1 MMGRTA
7 LIQILKKAY
16 FEIYKTMEK
25 DRIQHAFIPK
35 GKKYVKKNENLS
47 ASRMFP
53 FGNPSLFLENPPKSS
68 SLPEIVIVGGGLAG
82 LTCAYRL
89 KQAGYIAKIY
99 EASKRVGGR
108 CHTRR
113 GDFADDQ
120 IVERGGEFIDQ
131 GQVAIQQLATEL
143 GLQLDNLTAAEVP
156 ETEAFNYFNGAP
168 YSFAELVTDLQ
179 QILNQV
185 QTDATLAGFPTQ
197 YNHYTQR
204 GVELDNMSIIDYI
217 NAYVPGGI
225 SSKLGKFLD
234 MLFNSFLSSE
244 SSDTSALYLVYILAF
259 GFGGGGD
266 QFHVHGGNDQIPK
279 KLKEQLMN
287 QIVTETRLI
296 AIKEHTSGRYTLTFQ
311 KEEDIFDV
319 EADQVVMAIPFTI
332 LRSSVDYSQAG
343 LQPLKITAI
352 QELGMGTATKLH
364 VQFRNR
370 YWNTLGCNGFTLSDT
385 GYVSTSEASRAQPGR
400 SGILENFTGGNIG
413 AGMNIGTRK
422 ERAQQFLRQ
431 LEPVLPEISNK
442 WNGKVTRD
450 HWLGNPFSLGSY
462 SYWRVGQ
469 MTKFAGIEGQS
480 EGANGNLHF
489 AGEHTADYDGQGY
502 MDGAIR
508 TGERAA
514 HEILGSLQRDYVEEI
529 VE

>member
-1 MMGRTA
+1 MS
-7 LIQILKKAY
+7 Y
-16 FEIYKTMEK
+16 
-25 DRIQHAFIPK
+25 
-35 GKKYVKKNENLS
+35 
-47 ASRMFP
+47 
-53 FGNPSLFLENPPKSS
+53 FGNPSLYMDSPSHASS
-68 SLPEIVIVGGGLAG
+68 SPKIAIIGGGLAG

-89 KQAGYIAKIY
+89 KQAGYTARIY
-99 EASKRVGGR
+99 EASERVGGR

-113 GDFADDQ
+113 GDFADNQ

-131 GQVAIQQLATEL
+131 GQIAIQQLVTEL

-156 ETEAFNYFNGAP
+156 GTEGFFYFEGAP
-168 YSFAELVTDLQ
+168 YSFAELVTDLL
-179 QILNQV
+179 QITPQL
-185 QTDATLAGFPTQ
+185 QTDAALAGFPTQ

-204 GVELDNMSIIDYI
+204 GFELDHMSIIDYI
-217 NAYVPGGI
+217 NAYVPGGMT
-225 SSKLGKFLD
+225 SRLGKFLD
-234 MLFNSFLSSE
+234 MTFNSFLSSE
-244 SSDTSALYLVYILAF
+244 SSDTSALYLVYSF
-259 GFGGGGD
+259 GFGFSEGGD

-279 KLKEQLMN
+279 KLKERLTG

-296 AIKEHTSGRYTLTFQ
+296 AIKENENERYTLTFQ
-311 KEEDIFDV
+311 KENDIFNVD
-319 EADQVVMAIPFTI
+319 ADQVVMAIPFTI

-343 LQPLKITAI
+343 LQPLKVTAI

-385 GYVSTSEASRAQPGR
+385 GYVYTSEASRAQPGN
-400 SGILENFTGGNIG
+400 SGILGDFSGGNIG
-413 AGMNIGTRK
+413 AGMNIGTPK
-422 ERAQQFLRQ
+422 ERARQFLRQ
-431 LEPVLPEISNK
+431 LEPVLPGISNQ

-480 EGANGNLHF
+480 EGTNGNLHF
-489 AGEHTADYDGQGY
+489 AGEHTANLSGQGY
-502 MDGAIR
+502 MNGAIR

-514 HEILGSLQRDYVEEI
+514 QEILGNLKQADVEEI